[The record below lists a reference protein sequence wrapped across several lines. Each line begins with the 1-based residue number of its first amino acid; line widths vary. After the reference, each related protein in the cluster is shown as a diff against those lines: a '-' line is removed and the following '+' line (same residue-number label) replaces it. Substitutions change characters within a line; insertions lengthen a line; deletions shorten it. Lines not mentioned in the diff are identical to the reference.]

1 MLTENGKENAITPYN
16 FANKISL
23 NDITLFI
30 FPFFFFL
37 VPSKCAFNEGKI
49 WAGERDDSAVIG

>member
-23 NDITLFI
+23 NYITLFI
-30 FPFFFFL
+30 FPFFF
-37 VPSKCAFNEGKI
+37 VPSKCVFNEGKI